1 MAAAVDPIMIQLKK
15 MVISNFPNDKCNLH
29 VCLRPYW
36 SVRERLTV
44 DQDDGMLVLGARIV
58 VPQAIRRDIIK
69 DLLEMHQGA
78 TKLRQSAR
86 HSLYWP
92 GMDNDI
98 TNAAKTCDECVK
110 SLPSHPPET
119 LRSHEK
125 DTRPFEQL
133 HADLDEVNGRNYLIM
148 VDQYSKWPHVIPFKD
163 VNTST
168 RQVIHEIRL
177 FFSLV
182 GAPLKF

>member
-1 MAAAVDPIMIQLKK
+1 MAAAIDPIIIQLKK
-15 MVISNFPNDKCNLH
+15 MVISDFPNDKCNLP

-78 TKLRQSAR
+78 TKLRQRAR
-86 HSLYWP
+86 LSLYWP
-92 GMDNDI
+92 GRDNDI

-110 SLPSHPPET
+110 SFPSHPPET
-119 LRSHEK
+119 IRKTRALSSSFTQTSMRS
-125 DTRPFEQL
+125 T
-133 HADLDEVNGRNYLIM
+133 AG
-148 VDQYSKWPHVIPFKD
+148 
-163 VNTST
+163 TT
-168 RQVIHEIRL
+168 
-177 FFSLV
+177 
-182 GAPLKF
+182 